1 MLNLSDAFS
10 SGWNSFK
17 NDLGLGNTLSGQD
30 LPRNQSTTANGTGNS
45 NFVDRMQE
53 MFNSFYR
60 SLQASQSSAMQAEI
74 AAADR
79 QNAFQRDMWQK
90 SADFNAAQADLAY
103 QRSQTSAD
111 KANAFTRSERE
122 ASQAWYEN
130 MDNTRYQ
137 RAMADLAKA
146 GLNPIL
152 AYAQGGANSGSVSA
166 SSGQS
171 AAASAASMSSSS
183 GAKAN
188 AAAAKGQDQQMALLY
203 ARILGSLATQT
214 ISGLS
219 SALKALF

>member
-1 MLNLSDAFS
+1 MASVRPFLSPLLSQAQRDRIAGVPQPVNDNNLSNRLDSLFD
-10 SGWNSFK
+10 SFFK
-17 NDLGLGNTLSGQD
+17 
-30 LPRNQSTTANGTGNS
+30 
-45 NFVDRMQE
+45 
-53 MFNSFYR
+53 
-60 SLQASQSSAMQAEI
+60 SLNASQSSAMQAEI

-79 QNAFQRDMWQK
+79 QNAFQREMWQK
-90 SADFNAAQADLAY
+90 TADFNASQAELAY
-103 QRSQTSAD
+103 LRSQTSAD
-111 KANAFTRSERE
+111 KANQFTHNERID
-122 ASQAWYEN
+122 SQNWYEY

-137 RAMADLAKA
+137 RAMADMEKA

-166 SSGQS
+166 SSGQ
-171 AAASAASMSSSS
+171 AANSYYASMSPTS

-188 AAAAKGQDQQMALLY
+188 AAAAKGQDQQMAMLY

>member
-1 MLNLSDAFS
+1 MTLLKHFLAPVSPQEHLDRIDRVAPAESNPSERLGALFDSFFKSLN
-10 SGWNSFK
+10 
-17 NDLGLGNTLSGQD
+17 
-30 LPRNQSTTANGTGNS
+30 
-45 NFVDRMQE
+45 
-53 MFNSFYR
+53 
-60 SLQASQSSAMQAEI
+60 ASQSSAMQAET

-79 QNAFQRDMWQK
+79 QNAFQREMWQK
-90 SADFNAAQADLAY
+90 TADFNASQAELAY
-103 QRSQTSAD
+103 LRSQTSAD
-111 KANAFTRSERE
+111 KANQFTHNERID
-122 ASQAWYEN
+122 SQNWYEY

-137 RAMADLAKA
+137 RAMADMEKA

-166 SSGQS
+166 SSGQF
-171 AAASAASMSSSS
+171 AAAGSASMSPSS

-188 AAAAKGQDQQMALLY
+188 AAAAKGQDQQMAMLY